1 MTNADKFK
9 EIFGLY
15 ATEFWA
21 KPEKDMLKWL
31 NMPYSNDSYNN
42 DLLINAIFR
51 KDNSNYCNTC
61 PNNLKNGGNGVCNC
75 ILGSPVV
82 IT

>member
-31 NMPYSNDSYNN
+31 NMPYYNN
-42 DLLINAIFR
+42 SDLINAIDK
-51 KDNSNYCNTC
+51 KDDLNYCDTC
-61 PNNLKNGGNGVCNC
+61 PINLKNGGSGRCYC
-75 ILGSPVV
+75 TLGSTTWTCPNSL
-82 IT
+82 